1 MEKLQRTFWLT
12 QYIKKPNVV
21 YSPYVLDAELEA
33 HISYPTWPSQQLF
46 KQTLHYTYRWE
57 RMS

>member
-1 MEKLQRTFWLT
+1 MEKLKRTFWKT

-33 HISYPTWPSQQLF
+33 HISYSAWPLQQLF
-46 KQTLHYTYRWE
+46 KKT
-57 RMS
+57 

>member
-46 KQTLHYTYRWE
+46 KQT
-57 RMS
+57 